1 MDVHAATWYFATT
14 GDLEEEGVTDDLE
27 GVTGDLG

>member
-1 MDVHAATWYFATT
+1 MDVHAATWYFVMT
-14 GDLEEEGVTDDLE
+14 GDLEGGATGDLE